1 MRKKYYYFLAGFAS
15 GILVLIFLGYSL
27 IKKEAVTGTSSDF
40 PQGYRI
46 ISPQIADNLE
56 FAGEKVP
63 LENFE
68 VRERIDRELL
78 VNTYWHSATMLGIKR
93 AARWFPLIEQILEKQ
108 GIPEDFKYL
117 SLIESGLTNAVS
129 PAGATGFWQ
138 IMEGSA
144 LKYGLEVNSEIDER
158 YNVVKST
165 EAACK
170 FLRDAYNNCGS
181 WTLAA
186 ASYNMGVS
194 GVEKQINKQRSSNY
208 YNLVLS
214 EETSRYIARIVAVKE
229 IMRNPAEFGFEVRE
243 EDLYKPLRTFEI
255 QINSSINNLAD
266 FAEERGINYKI
277 LKFYNPW
284 LRDNTISNKQN
295 KLYTLYLPEEGS
307 IYIIDD
313 KH

>member
-1 MRKKYYYFLAGFAS
+1 
-15 GILVLIFLGYSL
+15 
-27 IKKEAVTGTSSDF
+27 
-40 PQGYRI
+40 
-46 ISPQIADNLE
+46 
-56 FAGEKVP
+56 
-63 LENFE
+63 
-68 VRERIDRELL
+68 
-78 VNTYWHSATMLGIKR
+78 
-93 AARWFPLIEQILEKQ
+93 
-108 GIPEDFKYL
+108 
-117 SLIESGLTNAVS
+117 
-129 PAGATGFWQ
+129 
-138 IMEGSA
+138 
-144 LKYGLEVNSEIDER
+144 
-158 YNVVKST
+158 
-165 EAACK
+165 
-170 FLRDAYNNCGS
+170 
-181 WTLAA
+181 
-186 ASYNMGVS
+186 MGVS